1 MDPSNTVMRKTCLQ
15 TSMATLREVV
25 RVFPMVI
32 LNDSSTRLAIGD
44 VITEINNACIHI
56 YDMRSMTKIRVLDA
70 SGPPGLPN
78 FLRGASESAVT
89 TAISA
94 LSFSPDGEG
103 LVAFSENGLMIRWWS
118 LGSVWW
124 EKLSQSLTPIQCTKL
139 IFIHPWDGFSSSSSR
154 TSVISSISNDEQE
167 LPLQVLNCLSSSH
180 CFGF

>member
-1 MDPSNTVMRKTCLQ
+1 
-15 TSMATLREVV
+15 
-25 RVFPMVI
+25 
-32 LNDSSTRLAIGD
+32 
-44 VITEINNACIHI
+44 
-56 YDMRSMTKIRVLDA
+56 MTKIRVLDA

-167 LPLQVLNCLSSSH
+167 LPLQETAKNISHVERLKQLVQHLDLSYRLEWASERKVVLTRHNVELGTCLL
-180 CFGF
+180 